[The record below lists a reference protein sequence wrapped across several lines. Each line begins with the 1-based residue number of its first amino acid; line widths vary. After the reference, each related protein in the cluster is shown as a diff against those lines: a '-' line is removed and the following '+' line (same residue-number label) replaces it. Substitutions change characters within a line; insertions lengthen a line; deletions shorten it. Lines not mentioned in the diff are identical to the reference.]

1 MAVGSFFFSAAPTA
15 QNNPELH
22 FHFIN
27 SFIQPSL
34 VGSLVGSLIVMI
46 LIGNKNPGRSN
57 TAPQRI
63 LPAAA
68 LRLKLKMNRAKNF
81 QIYFFACCDWQKI
94 ASSNVRY
101 TDKRTDVWSRDFIIW
116 KINSGLWAAGLDS
129 GKKWSGPIMSNFW
142 GPFFHFFGVKKCFLK
157 FFENTIASAL
167 KSYIIIL

>member
-1 MAVGSFFFSAAPTA
+1 MHIYGSWEFFFLSAAPTA

-22 FHFIN
+22 FRFIN
-27 SFIQPSL
+27 SFIQLSL

-101 TDKRTDVWSRDFIIW
+101 TDKRTDVWSWDFIIW
-116 KINSGLWAAGLDS
+116 KINSGLWAVVWAGLWNKRVWAEYEQLLRPVFS
-129 GKKWSGPIMSNFW
+129 LFRGKKKLF
-142 GPFFHFFGVKKCFLK
+142 
-157 FFENTIASAL
+157 
-167 KSYIIIL
+167 